1 MDKNNASRFCADDEW
16 KNKKASAL
24 TEALYIFSLCVFPSL
39 ALSRSGSQ
47 VYSQITSF
55 VVNTLY

>member
-1 MDKNNASRFCADDEW
+1 MQQ
-16 KNKKASAL
+16 KASAL
-24 TEALYIFSLCVFPSL
+24 TEALYIFSLRVFPSL

-55 VVNTLY
+55 VANTLY